1 MEASSEML
9 SGQSFALI
17 DWAGSGPESQKLHP
31 LRWRAGNISPWVGDS
46 VPREAQNFVSAA
58 LTTRCWQSMVKDGT
72 PHDSD
77 AWTAFEGEVLPHA
90 DRLFRLAMWFE
101 RNRADAEDVVQ
112 ETMMQA
118 LRSFHRFRP
127 GTNCRAWLTTILQH
141 IVSNRR
147 RAKGRSILVSDPDD
161 RIPQTVPFVPPVPQ
175 DLTDELILASLRRLP
190 TMFQEVILLCDVE
203 ELSYKEAA
211 EALAIPIGTVMSR
224 LHRGRAQL
232 RAELV
237 AADAVVVGPRT
248 NDEKVKTSDERIE
261 AS

>member
-1 MEASSEML
+1 MK
-9 SGQSFALI
+9 Q
-17 DWAGSGPESQKLHP
+17 
-31 LRWRAGNISPWVGDS
+31 
-46 VPREAQNFVSAA
+46 
-58 LTTRCWQSMVKDGT
+58 GT
-72 PHDSD
+72 PHESD
-77 AWTAFEGEVLPHA
+77 AWAAFETEVLPHA
-90 DRLFRLAMWFE
+90 DRLFRLALWFE

-118 LRSFHRFRP
+118 LRSFHRFQP
-127 GTNCRAWLTTILQH
+127 GTNGRAWLTTILQH

-147 RAKGRSILVSDPDD
+147 RSKSRSIVVSDPDD
-161 RIPQTVPFVPPVPQ
+161 RIAQTVASVPPVPQ
-175 DLTDELILASLRRLP
+175 DLTDELVLSSLRRLP
-190 TMFQEVILLCDVE
+190 SAFQDVILLCDVE

-237 AADAVVVGPRT
+237 ATNAVTAGHGPGRMEAGASH
-248 NDEKVKTSDERIE
+248 EKVE

>member
-1 MEASSEML
+1 MMKQGA
-9 SGQSFALI
+9 
-17 DWAGSGPESQKLHP
+17 
-31 LRWRAGNISPWVGDS
+31 
-46 VPREAQNFVSAA
+46 
-58 LTTRCWQSMVKDGT
+58 
-72 PHDSD
+72 PHESD
-77 AWTAFEGEVLPHA
+77 AWAAFEGEVLPHA

-118 LRSFHRFRP
+118 LRSFHRFQP

-141 IVSNRR
+141 VVSNRR

-161 RIPQTVPFVPPVPQ
+161 RIAQTVAFVPPIPQ
-175 DLTDELILASLRRLP
+175 DLTDELVLGSLQRLAP
-190 TMFQEVILLCDVE
+190 AFQEVILLCDVE
-203 ELSYKEAA
+203 DLSYKEAA
-211 EALAIPIGTVMSR
+211 EALSIPIGTVMSR

-237 AADAVVVGPRT
+237 ASDAATGERRADVAHVDPSHESV
-248 NDEKVKTSDERIE
+248 E